1 MTSATYTIRDLAN
14 EFDITT
20 RTMRFYE
27 TEGLLKPAR
36 DGQNRL
42 YSEKDRIHLK
52 LIMRGKR
59 LGLSLAESRELI
71 ELYDPSGSNQAQLQK
86 LLDKIQERRQ
96 ALESQLEDIRI
107 MQLELDEAQARCLT
121 AMQTK

>member
-1 MTSATYTIRDLAN
+1 MTSAIYTIRDLAN

-107 MQLELDEAQARCLT
+107 MQLELDEAQTRCMA
-121 AMQTK
+121 AMQTE

>member
-107 MQLELDEAQARCLT
+107 MQLELDEAQARCLA

>member
-107 MQLELDEAQARCLT
+107 MQLELDEAQTRCMA
-121 AMQTK
+121 AMQTE